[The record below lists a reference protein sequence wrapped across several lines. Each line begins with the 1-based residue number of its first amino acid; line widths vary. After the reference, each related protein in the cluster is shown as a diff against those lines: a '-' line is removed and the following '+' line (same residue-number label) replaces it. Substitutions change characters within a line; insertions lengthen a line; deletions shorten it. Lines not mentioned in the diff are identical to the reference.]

1 MAHELTHA
9 VHMAMGTFSGDWIR
23 SIGATVVSEGLAMRV
38 SQKLFPNDPP
48 ERVTEHTRG
57 WLKAADAKRGEILK
71 AIQPVLGSEKP
82 EDVMRFTM
90 GQGPNG
96 LEREAYYVGWVVVGH
111 WLENGMSFAEIA
123 RIPQKEMPQRV
134 AETLERLASGG

>member
-1 MAHELTHA
+1 
-9 VHMAMGTFSGDWIR
+9 
-23 SIGATVVSEGLAMRV
+23 MRV
-38 SQKLFPNDPP
+38 SQELFPNDPA
-48 ERVTEHTRG
+48 ERVTEHTPG
-57 WLKAADAKRGEILK
+57 WLKAADAKRDEILK

-82 EDVMRFTM
+82 EHVMRFTM

-111 WLENGMSFAEIA
+111 WLENGMSFAVIA

-134 AETLERLASGG
+134 AATLERLTVGR